1 MQAPRYAW
9 TSWKD
14 STRSR
19 DPRGF
24 HITLYASYVM
34 CRKLQYTREKSFV
47 KRAMM
52 HYEERP
58 DILYSLAQLL
68 GRPLQLQR
76 ISPLLS
82 SIAVHSPGSLLDA
95 FSPPLPQSLATSS
108 SLSMSIFTSSI
119 SISYS
124 SIILKF

>member
-1 MQAPRYAW
+1 MLAMQAPRYAW

-14 STRSR
+14 STRFR

-47 KRAMM
+47 KKAMM

-58 DILYSLAQLL
+58 DILHSLAQLL
-68 GRPLQLQR
+68 
-76 ISPLLS
+76 
-82 SIAVHSPGSLLDA
+82 V
-95 FSPPLPQSLATSS
+95 
-108 SLSMSIFTSSI
+108 
-119 SISYS
+119 YC
-124 SIILKF
+124 ILYILYIMYCILY